1 MLMAMQNNLMLL
13 LPLSLGISASQ
24 AVIVGVE
31 TFDTDGLIADQTGG
45 SGFNYDNL
53 TGTVTGTTSDW
64 DNVGGTPSVIGGALV
79 TDGSSAKREYNG
91 NIEGP
96 GGSDGPD
103 TERAGAARGAG
114 VVFYSVEIN
123 RSAGAFWSG
132 ISSYD
137 FGGERIFFGVPGAG
151 GDTDTIGI
159 DESGVGNTLGTISLT
174 DGQTYTLVAVLDF
187 DNDSLGLFVDPDGS
201 TDFWNP
207 TDGSNNADV
216 TRAYSATN
224 WSTAARL
231 GSGGE
236 VTWDNLTIAI
246 DDPTNVGLLASNPIP
261 EPATALLGGL
271 GLAVLLRRKR
281 Q

>member
-1 MLMAMQNNLMLL
+1 MHTKLTWL
-13 LPLSLGISASQ
+13 LSLALGTSATH

-53 TGTVTGTTSDW
+53 NDAVTGTTSDW
-64 DNVGGTPSVIGGALV
+64 DNVGGTPSVAGGALI
-79 TDGSSAKREYNG
+79 TNNTSAKREYNG
-91 NIEGP
+91 DLEGS
-96 GGSDGPD
+96 GGGDGPD

-114 VVFYSVEIN
+114 LVFYSVEIN
-123 RSAGAFWSG
+123 RSAGASWSG

-151 GDTDTIGI
+151 ADTDTIGI
-159 DESGVGNTLGTISLT
+159 DESGVGNTLGTISLN
-174 DGQTYTLVAVLDF
+174 DGETYTLVAVLDF
-187 DNDSLGLFVDPDGS
+187 DNDALGLFVNPDGT

-216 TRAYSATN
+216 TRAYTGTN

-236 VTWDNLTIAI
+236 VTWDNLTIAL
-246 DDPTNVGLLASNPIP
+246 DDPTDVGLLAANPIP
-261 EPATALLGGL
+261 EPATGLLGGL
-271 GLAVLLRRKR
+271 GLAALLLRRR
-281 Q
+281 RF